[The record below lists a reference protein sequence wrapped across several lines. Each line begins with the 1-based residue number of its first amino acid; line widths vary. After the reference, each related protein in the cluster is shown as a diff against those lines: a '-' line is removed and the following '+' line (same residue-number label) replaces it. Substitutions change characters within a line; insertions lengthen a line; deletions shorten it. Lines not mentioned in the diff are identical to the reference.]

1 MALFAKAFV
10 QGAAPPVLPVSRLS
24 STPGR
29 PLHEALDRGVPSAV
43 AVAAT
48 VLVAGVTTKRRSPI
62 TRSAVAMRATAK
74 KKKPTTKKLISPQR
88 RVQRLFVEEFKKTMF
103 SPNPWYE
110 CPEETFPGGTKR
122 IYDWWMTTRPT
133 RDIEKICDGRDGCGC
148 TWKQM
153 DGRRGVSYVTFNEDG
168 QVVYVRE
175 VGEPQG
181 VGKFKDNTM
190 KSLQPVMGVMNVI
203 TGALNFAEPTKLE
216 HRSLWPQRTGMTM
229 APGASTATGF
239 SVGGGSGMGS
249 AATTGMPSSIP
260 KRKQASVVEMLEYVK
275 GLNIDPIREA
285 DMLWI
290 AEEAFNAPLP
300 PGWSEHQDTRSYV
313 TNCKQSTC
321 QRAVRA
327 CQTAARFARDEQGRV
342 YFHNGSSGESTWKH
356 PMDDLFREIVD
367 YQRRVV
373 EVGGFWQIEDEIAEQ
388 EENIRKDLADWM
400 ELFAEERGRF

>member
-24 STPGR
+24 SKPGR

-203 TGALNFAEPTKLE
+203 TGALNFAEWYLKVEDFKEPAQPLNGLE
-216 HRSLWPQRTGMTM
+216 APRSRRAVDVVKYLW
-229 APGASTATGF
+229 
-239 SVGGGSGMGS
+239 
-249 AATTGMPSSIP
+249 
-260 KRKQASVVEMLEYVK
+260 
-275 GLNIDPIREA
+275 
-285 DMLWI
+285 
-290 AEEAFNAPLP
+290 EEAQWDQVDPVGRIMAEF
-300 PGWSEHQDTRSYV
+300 SED
-313 TNCKQSTC
+313 C
-321 QRAVRA
+321 
-327 CQTAARFARDEQGRV
+327 V
-342 YFHNGSSGESTWKH
+342 YE
-356 PMDDLFREIVD
+356 DLSR
-367 YQRRVV
+367 
-373 EVGGFWQIEDEIAEQ
+373 EQ
-388 EENIRKDLADWM
+388 EAFVGFEEVKRYQQETKDSTPDNLRFFLDEVTDGDKACTVLWHVEFNSRM
-400 ELFAEERGRF
+400 SPRGVSYYELNEEGKVCYVRSAYDINF